1 MASAGSSRQR
11 MVQRQLVGRGLR
23 AQVQHAMRAV
33 PREAFVPQHL
43 REFAYDDT
51 PLPIEEGQTISQPY
65 IVALMIEAAE
75 VKSGDRVLEIGTGSG
90 YAAAVLAEIAGHVET
105 IERHPGLA
113 RSASAR
119 LHDLGYGRCPPR
131 CVRACRRLILS
142 GCERSAWM
150 RRSCV
155 PAPCVVPACPA

>member
-1 MASAGSSRQR
+1 MASADSARQR
-11 MVQRQLVGRGLR
+11 MVQRQLVDRGLR
-23 AQVQHAMRAV
+23 APQVQHAMRAV
-33 PREAFVPQHL
+33 PREAFVPRHL

-75 VKSGDRVLEIGTGSG
+75 VKPGDRVLEIGTGSA
-90 YAAAVLAEIAGHVET
+90 YAAAVLAEITGPVET

-119 LHDLGYGRCPPR
+119 LHDLGYGRCPH
-131 CVRACRRLILS
+131 A
-142 GCERSAWM
+142 M
-150 RRSCV
+150 REGM
-155 PAPCVVPACPA
+155 PETYPFGL